1 MEKSG
6 QITEIIQEL
15 RDVLQHVNGLLEI
28 QTNRFEQV
36 MNEIERVKDAQN
48 EILAGLALYERGR
61 RLKQE
66 LGLAEKPSKSKK
78 SPWEGIEAYCRN
90 CTRMVP
96 IVEPRANMSED
107 HTTVQAKCKTC
118 GTMVIRTLL

>member
-6 QITEIIQEL
+6 QIAGIIEEL
-15 RDVLQHVNGLLEI
+15 RDTLQRVNSLLEA
-28 QTNRFEQV
+28 QSNRFEQV

-66 LGLAEKPSKSKK
+66 LGLVEKPSKSQK

-90 CTRMVP
+90 CTKMVP
-96 IVEPRANMSED
+96 IVEPRANMSDD
-107 HTTVQAKCKTC
+107 HTTIYARCKYCKT
-118 GTMVIRTLL
+118 MVVRTLL